1 MGDPLL
7 KSCKACGTQISR
19 YSPFCR
25 HCGHPQ
31 GSSLMIWLL
40 VLFLIIVL
48 ASYVGFM
55 IYCASHSSSLAS
67 S

>member
-1 MGDPLL
+1 
-7 KSCKACGTQISR
+7 
-19 YSPFCR
+19 
-25 HCGHPQ
+25 
-31 GSSLMIWLL
+31 MIWLL